1 MALFGHDSR
10 MTTLDMNRDKM
21 NCYRSIGDVPG
32 SSVEE
37 PIKDN
42 EGKIGPDMV
51 EFTEV
56 EVIESEKPHEID
68 EVLGLTT
75 KYGAAL
81 QSSTIARK
89 AIETR

>member
-1 MALFGHDSR
+1 MALFGHDFR
-10 MTTLDMNRDKM
+10 ITTLDMNRDKM
-21 NCYRSIGDVPG
+21 NCYSSIEDVPR

-42 EGKIGPDMV
+42 EGKIGLDIV
-51 EFTEV
+51 EFTEE

-68 EVLGLTT
+68 EVLGLTSE
-75 KYGAAL
+75 YGAAL

-89 AIETR
+89 AIETM

>member
-1 MALFGHDSR
+1 
-10 MTTLDMNRDKM
+10 
-21 NCYRSIGDVPG
+21 
-32 SSVEE
+32 
-37 PIKDN
+37 
-42 EGKIGPDMV
+42 MV

-56 EVIESEKPHEID
+56 EVIESEKPYEID